1 MYYSP
6 IISLESN
13 YRVRINE
20 GKGRNT
26 MVREQDEFVP
36 LSKLFDLSG
45 KGAMVT
51 GGARGIG
58 FGIARRLAEAGAD
71 VLIADVDTEEAKLAV
86 QKLGSYGFKA
96 IWTKC
101 DVTKKTEVKSAIKTA
116 ISTLGNLNILVNNA
130 GIYPFKNIFDATDA
144 EWDKVIAINLKGTY
158 LCARE
163 ASHQMIKR
171 KQGGCIINIGSTSSV
186 KPSRFGLVHYT
197 ASKGGVLMLTK
208 SLAREFAP
216 YGIRVNVIAPGG
228 IPTAP
233 TQSNQPSVLTNTQ
246 ETNTEFLQRV
256 PLGRPGRPDDIGTA
270 ALFLASEASSY
281 MTGSLVVVDGGYLLS

>member
-1 MYYSP
+1 
-6 IISLESN
+6 
-13 YRVRINE
+13 
-20 GKGRNT
+20 
-26 MVREQDEFVP
+26 MVSEQDEYVP
-36 LSKLFDLSG
+36 LGKLFDLSG

-58 FGIARRLAEAGAD
+58 FGIARRLAEAGAG
-71 VLIADVDTEEAKLAV
+71 VLIADMNAEEAKLAV
-86 QKLGSYGFKA
+86 QKLDSYGLKA
-96 IWTKC
+96 TWAKC
-101 DVTKKTEVKSAIKTA
+101 DVTQKAEVKAAIKTA

-130 GIYPFKNIFDATDA
+130 GIYPFEGMFDMT
-144 EWDKVIAINLKGTY
+144 ESSWDKVIAVNLKGSY
-158 LCARE
+158 LCAHE
-163 ASHQMIKR
+163 ASQHMIER
-171 KQGGCIINIGSTSSV
+171 KQGGCIINIASTSSL

-208 SLAREFAP
+208 SLARELAP
-216 YGIRVNVIAPGG
+216 YGIRVNAIAPGG

-233 TQSNQPSVLTNTQ
+233 INATQPTVSTNTQ